1 MIRPEFRK
9 ALDGQQQILVVL
21 WVVFVWA
28 IFLYLWIASFILA
41 NTGFSAGYS
50 FSGTA
55 RVILWLLALL
65 DLGYLVWWKKR
76 FLTKA
81 AILGGSKKFKLLQAL
96 QGHNSPLEE
105 QAAGVISSYVTGK
118 IVAFAIV
125 EAIAV
130 YGFVLALVG
139 RYVWDQY
146 LFSIAS
152 GALLLF
158 EFPSKYFL
166 EELLRDIE
174 ARSS

>member
-9 ALDGQQQILVVL
+9 ALDSQQKVLVVL
-21 WVVFVWA
+21 WVVFIWA
-28 IFLYLWIASFILA
+28 IFVYLWIANFILA
-41 NTGFSAGYS
+41 KSGFSAGSS
-50 FSGTA
+50 FSGSA
-55 RVILWLLALL
+55 RIVLWLLAFL

-76 FLTKA
+76 FLTKE

-96 QGHNSPLEE
+96 QGHKSPLEE

-125 EAIAV
+125 EAVAV

-152 GALLLF
+152 GVMLLF
-158 EFPSKYFL
+158 EFPSKPFL
-166 EELLRDIE
+166 EELLRDVE
-174 ARSS
+174 VRGS